1 MTVSEIDS
9 LITDYSVAGDVR
21 DPYPEFVTLRRDN
34 PVVRHEPYV
43 PGGSPMVVV
52 YRHADV
58 TKVLRDNVTFS
69 SAIMRDVMGE
79 VMGQKIILAMD
90 EPEHYRHADQ
100 QQLSASRQ

>member
-9 LITDYSVAGDVR
+9 LIADYSVAGDVR
-21 DPYPEFVTLRRDN
+21 DPYPEFVSLRQEN

-79 VMGQKIILAMD
+79 VMG
-90 EPEHYRHADQ
+90 
-100 QQLSASRQ
+100 